1 MLNKAI
7 EIAIQAHN
15 GQVDKA
21 GHPYIG
27 HPLRV
32 MNMGITD
39 EEKILGILHDVVE
52 DSEWTFD
59 QLTAVGFSME
69 IIDAL
74 RCLTKLSES
83 EPYDQF
89 IQRIQTNP
97 LAVKVKINDLT
108 DNMDIRRL
116 THISEQDVKR
126 LQKYLK
132 AYRLLLK
139 EPTSFTN
146 TYQVEHP
153 TVYQPDTQ

>member
-7 EIAIQAHN
+7 EIAVQAHN

-27 HPLRV
+27 HSLRV

>member
-7 EIAIQAHN
+7 EIAVQAHN

-27 HPLRV
+27 HSLRV

-59 QLTAVGFSME
+59 QLTAVGFSTE